1 MRSYS
6 RLLVWRVNK
15 LNEPKPQM
23 NRSIEVGDLVI
34 FKSSSPRVMKN
45 QIGIIVSDKVL
56 TKYQKDNKI
65 IMNWYVALFGDVKLV
80 ISIDM
85 IEKI

>member
-1 MRSYS
+1 MS
-6 RLLVWRVNK
+6 N
-15 LNEPKPQM
+15 N
-23 NRSIEVGDLVI
+23 IEVGDLVM
-34 FKSSSPRVMKN
+34 FKSSSPRVMEN

-56 TKYQKDNKI
+56 TRYQKDNKV

-80 ISIDM
+80 VSIDM